1 MKAARIDNKTEI
13 DAVIKAA
20 LLSRE
25 PLLIEVNTSLD
36 AILP

>member
-1 MKAARIDNKTEI
+1 MPSVRITRKDEI
-13 DAVIKAA
+13 NGVIEAA
-20 LLSRE
+20 LKQRS

>member
-1 MKAARIDNKTEI
+1 MKATRLEKKSEI

>member
-1 MKAARIDNKTEI
+1 MKAARIENKSEI
-13 DAVIKAA
+13 DGVIKAA

-36 AILP
+36 VILP